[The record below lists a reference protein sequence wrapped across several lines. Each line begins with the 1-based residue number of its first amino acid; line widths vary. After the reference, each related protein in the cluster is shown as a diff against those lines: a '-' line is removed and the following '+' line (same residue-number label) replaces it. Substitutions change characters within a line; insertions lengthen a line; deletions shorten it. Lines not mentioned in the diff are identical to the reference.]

1 MKSILLL
8 LTMAMLLGACTDQYE
23 ATPVSPSNQSQNDDH
38 PSGPTSGIVYRDFQ
52 HAIWTIDADGTNK
65 HEVVP
70 GSEQA
75 IYFSTGRGRL
85 VYMAEHSNGLGLK
98 ITAVNLDGSSSVTL
112 RQAINDS
119 TGTSHIHGL
128 CAISP
133 DGMKVA
139 YFTEGLA
146 TSDPGSSEAIY
157 PHYLHIV
164 DAFDPSRS
172 HVIIGLNYS
181 LVGSSVGFTADG
193 GRVIF
198 EVDGPR
204 RGVMS
209 VNADGS
215 GLTTYSQID
224 MSGNRQCAWTSD
236 GNRVATADYVS
247 GQFDVYDLSAGSS
260 MSLPFNEVRVSSLGW
275 APDGSKILFG
285 TEPWDGQSVTHEAHI
300 SDMSGNLTT
309 LALNGLMTGGQWASD
324 GSKALFITYE
334 SGTGGGQP
342 LNVMDDTGRAL
353 TRAATDAA
361 EAHWIP

>member
-70 GSEQA
+70 GSENA

-98 ITAVNLDGSSSVTL
+98 ITAVNLDGSSSATL
-112 RQAINDS
+112 RVGINDS
-119 TGTSHIHGL
+119 TGSSRVEGV

-139 YFTEGLA
+139 YFTKGLA
-146 TSDPGSSEAIY
+146 TSDPGASEDIY
-157 PHYLHIV
+157 SYYLHIV
-164 DAFDPSRS
+164 DSFDPTRS
-172 HVIIGLNYS
+172 HVIVGVNY
-181 LVGSSVGFTADG
+181 LIVGSSVGFTADG
-193 GRVIF
+193 SRVIF
-198 EVDGPR
+198 EADGPR
-204 RGVMS
+204 TLVS
-209 VNADGS
+209 VNADGTN
-215 GLTTYSQID
+215 LTNYNQID
-224 MSGNRQCAWTSD
+224 MSGNRQCAWTPD
-236 GNRVATADYVS
+236 GNRFATADYVS
-247 GQFDVYDLSAGSS
+247 GQFDVYDLSTGSS
-260 MSLPFNEVRVSSLGW
+260 MSLPFTKVRVSSLGW

-285 TEPWDGQSVTHEAHI
+285 TEPWDGQNVTHEAHI
-300 SDMSGNLTT
+300 SDMSGNLIT
-309 LALNGLMTGGQWASD
+309 LALNGLMTDGQWAPD